1 MSQSK
6 WEPWTK
12 QLLEYSDP
20 KARRK
25 ACQKLVATRDPAVIP
40 FLRKAYFDDSDE
52 TVREA
57 ARDGLAF
64 FKAVSQN
71 KRIGPQLPIGNRTLT
86 GLLSALAILLV
97 ISLVLNG
104 LQMVLSGGEDE
115 EKTPD
120 LSGDPA
126 NRNVLVTRIQNKI
139 GEAREL
145 SSNLSGEI
153 ANYNATGQV
162 ACPLSYTM
170 PEPVALPGIDRY
182 TYPDLKL
189 VGDKLDVTLLPLQT
203 ALLLL
208 SSACTDPSTQTAKV
222 LEASDK
228 LNQVNA
234 QLGEVDQLLQTAI
247 TNPAATVGPT
257 ETPLP
262 TWTFTP
268 TVTNTATPITPTLP
282 TTATAQ
288 ALATALGPGE
298 TPTPRPGISPTATLP
313 FPADLDYRAI
323 LRELRGRDRIMA
335 DLQSSFGD
343 GMIDQWEKSRTG
355 GQPTRCTFDAW
366 PAPFEL
372 TAEQLTALHA
382 PGVADP
388 LLEEAIRLQR
398 GGVELAFQARA
409 LFERDC
415 ASSALANS
423 ASEGTRLA
431 TQALE
436 RLTEAQA
443 VVDEIQ
449 ARPES

>member
-1 MSQSK
+1 
-6 WEPWTK
+6 
-12 QLLEYSDP
+12 
-20 KARRK
+20 
-25 ACQKLVATRDPAVIP
+25 
-40 FLRKAYFDDSDE
+40 
-52 TVREA
+52 
-57 ARDGLAF
+57 
-64 FKAVSQN
+64 
-71 KRIGPQLPIGNRTLT
+71 
-86 GLLSALAILLV
+86 
-97 ISLVLNG
+97 
-104 LQMVLSGGEDE
+104 
-115 EKTPD
+115 
-120 LSGDPA
+120 
-126 NRNVLVTRIQNKI
+126 
-139 GEAREL
+139 
-145 SSNLSGEI
+145 
-153 ANYNATGQV
+153 
-162 ACPLSYTM
+162 M
-170 PEPVALPGIDRY
+170 PEPVALPEIDRY
-182 TYPDLKL
+182 TYPDLRI
-189 VGDKLDVTLLPLQT
+189 VADKLDVTLLPLQT

-268 TVTNTATPITPTLP
+268 TITSTATPITPTLP

-288 ALATALGPGE
+288 AIATSLGPGV
-298 TPTPRPGISPTATLP
+298 TTTPRPALSPTATLP

-323 LRELRGRDRIMA
+323 LRQLRDRDRVMA
-335 DLQSSFGD
+335 DLRNSFGD

-355 GQPTRCTFDAW
+355 GQPTRCTFDPW

-372 TAEQLTALHA
+372 TPEQLTALHA

-388 LLEEAIRLQR
+388 LLEDAIRLQR
-398 GGVELAFQARA
+398 TGLELAFQART

-449 ARPES
+449 SRPES